1 MNHRFRRF
9 ALLTAFAAVCLAQA
23 PQPEPQPPEIS
34 TPGAKP
40 PREPADIKVPGESQR
55 ERMLKAEMAEN
66 LKEAAQMLELA
77 QQLRGDLEKNG
88 RYVFSIADCKKA
100 EDIEK
105 LAHRIRTR
113 MQHN

>member
-1 MNHRFRRF
+1 MKHRFRRCT
-9 ALLTAFAAVCLAQA
+9 LLAAFAALSLAQV
-23 PQPEPQPPEIS
+23 PQSEPPSPPVPPPVKLPNGKLQRDEI
-34 TPGAKP
+34 
-40 PREPADIKVPGESQR
+40 
-55 ERMLKAEMAEN
+55 LKAELAEN
-66 LKEAAQMLELA
+66 LKDAAELVNLA

-88 RYVFSIADCKKA
+88 RYVFSLADHRKA

>member
-1 MNHRFRRF
+1 MKHRFRRCT
-9 ALLTAFAAVCLAQA
+9 LLAAFAALSLAQA
-23 PQPEPQPPEIS
+23 PEPEPQQPPPVRLPSGKLQRDEI
-34 TPGAKP
+34 
-40 PREPADIKVPGESQR
+40 
-55 ERMLKAEMAEN
+55 LKEDQAEN
-66 LKEAAQMLELA
+66 LKDAAQLVELA

-88 RYVFSIADCKKA
+88 RYVFSLADHKKA

>member
-1 MNHRFRRF
+1 MKHRFRRCT
-9 ALLTAFAAVCLAQA
+9 LLAAFAALCLAQA
-23 PQPEPQPPEIS
+23 PEPEPQHPPPVRLPSGKLQRDEI
-34 TPGAKP
+34 
-40 PREPADIKVPGESQR
+40 
-55 ERMLKAEMAEN
+55 LKQEQDEN
-66 LKEAAQMLELA
+66 LKDAAQLVDLA

-88 RYVFSIADCKKA
+88 RFVFSLADHKKA